1 MAGGV
6 TGCGGEARRPLWGIP
21 GRLSEES
28 WSAGAFGESELKQR
42 SVSCTADA
50 GAAHLVSLLQVSLL
64 PLRAHSMSSVAA
76 GGCSRFVF
84 AGGFGESFLV
94 PPADSLQ
101 FFVDNGMI
109 PAYTEGVAS
118 K

>member
-50 GAAHLVSLLQVSLL
+50 GAAGVVSLL